1 MQVVSYPSARTMLF
15 FSYDSEEQGEQEH
28 KSLVET
34 YEIYSSGDVRRN
46 DEVVRLKDED
56 LDAIIELYVRFCKQ
70 DVSIENYL
78 IPDLG
83 VVLITVYGA
92 DQKTYEYEITSNRR
106 CKEVTKVKA
115 IIDPYFEHVLTWRTV
130 NAGE

>member
-1 MQVVSYPSARTMLF
+1 M
-15 FSYDSEEQGEQEH
+15 EQGEQEH
-28 KSLVET
+28 KSLIET

-70 DVSIENYL
+70 DVSIENYV
-78 IPDLG
+78 IPDLS

-92 DQKTYEYEITSNRR
+92 DQKTYEYVFTSNRR
-106 CKEVTKVKA
+106 CKEVTKVKT